1 MPGGLELPRMG
12 DSNEVF
18 DLEGTPSPLRETL
31 QEGTFAP
38 AALDSGDM
46 NQEDACIVA
55 RELINMSH
63 EDLDSQHAFSE
74 WRIVLQ
80 VMDPDTAENIRNLKR
95 ARTLTTVI
103 LAVLSVALHKHY
115 EDHPQQVDG
124 FGPVNT
130 TYCTVVAW
138 VGLALTLLGIG
149 ALSYFYWYSMY
160 LVDTRHRLPQHYW
173 LAMLLFTSGVL
184 WTMQYTVRLYH
195 TFPGGEEYCDWEAQ
209 WDQRLCIVYA

>member
-1 MPGGLELPRMG
+1 MLRATIVPKFHRSTMPGGLELPRMG

-138 VGLALTLLGIG
+138 VGQRLLPAAPHGITKVLLLENLPQALLQQLLGD
-149 ALSYFYWYSMY
+149 A
-160 LVDTRHRLPQHYW
+160 
-173 LAMLLFTSGVL
+173 
-184 WTMQYTVRLYH
+184 
-195 TFPGGEEYCDWEAQ
+195 
-209 WDQRLCIVYA
+209 